1 MKEKSVGLVL
11 LWMAG
16 ALVCFSSIA
25 VAVRELAR
33 TLSIFEILA
42 LRTMGG
48 LAILLLAAALH
59 RPFRSQFGPGSLP
72 LQITRNVIH
81 FGGQYAWSYGLTL
94 LPLATV
100 FALEF
105 TAPVFLAILAVP
117 LLGER
122 LTASRIG
129 AVVLGLA
136 GVLLILRP
144 GQEAVGPG
152 AFVVLGA
159 ALSFAAVAVATKRLT
174 RLVSTFTILLWMNAV
189 QLAMNLVG
197 SAPDFPS
204 RIEPGQWPAAALL
217 VTGGLGSH
225 LCLTQAYRNGDATV
239 VMPLDFLRIP
249 LIALVG
255 WRFYGEALDPLV
267 FAGAVLIVGGIAW
280 NLAAEGR
287 GEPATP
293 SRTPGSARA
302 S

>member
-1 MKEKSVGLVL
+1 MREKSVGLVV

-16 ALVCFSSIA
+16 ALLCFSSTA
-25 VAVRELAR
+25 VAVRALAR
-33 TLSIFEILA
+33 TLSLFELLA
-42 LRTMGG
+42 LRTTGG
-48 LAILLLAAALH
+48 LAILLVAAALH
-59 RPFRSQFGPGSLP
+59 PPFRSQFGPGSLP
-72 LQITRNVIH
+72 LQLVRNVIH
-81 FGGQYAWSYGLTL
+81 FAGQYAWSYGLTV

-129 AVVLGLA
+129 AVALGLA
-136 GVLLILRP
+136 GILLILRP

-159 ALSFAAVAVATKRLT
+159 ALSFAAVAVGTKRLT
-174 RLVSTFTILLWMNAV
+174 RLVPTFTILLWMNAI
-189 QLAMNLVG
+189 QLPMNLLG
-197 SAPDFPS
+197 SAPDFAS
-204 RIEPGQWPAAALL
+204 RIEPGQWPAAL
-217 VTGGLGSH
+217 VLVAGGLCSH

-255 WRFYGEALDPLV
+255 WRFYSEALDPLV
-267 FAGAVLIVGGIAW
+267 FAGAALIVGGIAW
-280 NLAAEGR
+280 NLAAEAR
-287 GEPATP
+287 RSVP
-293 SRTPGSARA
+293 STL
-302 S
+302 